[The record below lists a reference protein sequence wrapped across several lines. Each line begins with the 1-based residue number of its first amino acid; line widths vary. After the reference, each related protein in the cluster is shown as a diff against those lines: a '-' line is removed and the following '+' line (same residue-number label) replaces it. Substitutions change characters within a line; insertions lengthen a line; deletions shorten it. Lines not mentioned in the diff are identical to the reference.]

1 MIRRL
6 IIAPFL
12 VMIMVV
18 VFVYA
23 SVVGELRE
31 RWESYK
37 IARGKDN

>member
-12 VMIMVV
+12 VMIMAM

-23 SVVGELRE
+23 SVVGEIRE

-37 IARGKDN
+37 ISHRD

>member
-6 IIAPFL
+6 VIAPFL

-23 SVVGELRE
+23 SVVGEIRE
-31 RWESYK
+31 RIESY
-37 IARGKDN
+37 RQTSKD